1 MHLALYKLASDRKIQ
16 NEVYAEIRHHLKP
29 GQAVDETVL
38 ENVKY
43 LKAYLKEVF
52 RLEVNT

>member
-16 NEVYAEIRHHLKP
+16 DEVYAEIKHHLKP
-29 GQAVDETVL
+29 GQEVDETVL

-52 RLEVNT
+52 R